1 LIAGLAAQIHQR
13 LIRSRSCICGALVLR
28 DDWLVATPESLLEG
42 RAAFDRDDWAT
53 AFALLS
59 EADRVEALGPADLDR
74 LATAAFLVGDDG
86 TSSTARARA
95 HAAFLDHGEPVKA
108 ARSAFW
114 LAFVLLD
121 RPSQRAQAGG
131 WLSRGRR
138 LLEEGGVDCAEH
150 GFALSALAFQRI
162 TEGDIDGALAT
173 FERAA
178 AVGARFHDEDVTVLA
193 RHGHARALLRMN
205 RRADAFVLLDEV
217 MVTVLAGQVTPIIVG
232 LVYCSVISACYDV
245 FDLTRAQEWTD
256 ALSRWCLAHPDMM
269 PFRGQCLVRR
279 SELMLLHG
287 DWTEAAI
294 EARKAAD
301 WLARTHSESDAG
313 AVHYQRAEVLRL
325 CGDIAG
331 AEEAYRLASQAGRR
345 PYPGLALLRL
355 ARGDE
360 QAAGA
365 AVRRMLQD
373 ARDPRSRARLLGP
386 AVEILLT
393 LKDRRAARA
402 ASDELSEIAAA
413 FDAPLLRAAAAQAA
427 GSVALADGQADM
439 ALARLLDAR
448 TLWQDLDAPYE
459 LARLRTL
466 LGIAYRQL
474 GDLDGAQLEFEAA
487 HDTYERLG
495 AKYDADRLST
505 LVGRPTPATGPL
517 TGREVE
523 VLRLVAAGRTNRAI
537 AADLSISE
545 KTVARHLTNIFTKLD
560 LTSRV
565 AATAYA
571 YQHKL
576 V

>member
-1 LIAGLAAQIHQR
+1 MV
-13 LIRSRSCICGALVLR
+13 AL
-28 DDWLVATPESLLEG
+28 ESLMKG
-42 RAAFDRDDWAT
+42 RDAFDQDDWAT
-53 AFALLS
+53 AFALLT
-59 EADRVEALGPADLDR
+59 EADRVAPLDPADLDC
-74 LATAAFLVGDDG
+74 LATAAFLVGDDA
-86 TSSTARARA
+86 TSLAVRARA
-95 HAAFLDHGEPVKA
+95 HSAFLERGEPVRA

-138 LLEEGGVDCAEH
+138 LLEEGGADCAEY

-162 TEGDIDGALAT
+162 TEGDIEGALNT

-178 AVGARFHDEDVTVLA
+178 AVGARFRDQEVTVLA

-205 RRADAFVLLDEV
+205 RRADAFALLDEV
-217 MVTVLAGQVTPIIVG
+217 MVTVSAGQVTPIIVG

-245 FDLTRAQEWTD
+245 FDLARAQEWTD

-294 EARKAAD
+294 EAQRAAD
-301 WLARTHSESDAG
+301 WLVRTHSESDAG
-313 AVHYQRAEVLRL
+313 AVYYQWAEVLRL
-325 CGDIAG
+325 RGDITK
-331 AEEAYRLASQAGRR
+331 AEEAYRNASQAGRR
-345 PYPGLALLRL
+345 PYPGLALLHL

-365 AVRRMLQD
+365 AARRMLQD
-373 ARDPRSRARLLGP
+373 ARDPRSRARLLGV
-386 AVEILLT
+386 AVEILLAV
-393 LKDRRAARA
+393 KDRPAAGA
-402 ASDELSEIAAA
+402 ASDELSQIATA

-427 GSVALADGQADM
+427 GSVALADGQADI
-439 ALARLLDAR
+439 ALPRLLDAR
-448 TLWQDLDAPYE
+448 TLWQDLGAPYE

-466 LGIAYRQL
+466 LGIAYEQL
-474 GDLDGAQLEFEAA
+474 GDHDGAQLEFEAA
-487 HDTYERLG
+487 HDAYERLG
-495 AKYDADRLST
+495 AKSDAHRLLT
-505 LVGRPTPATGPL
+505 LVSRPAPATGPL

-523 VLRLVAAGRTNRAI
+523 VLRLVAAGKTNRAI

-560 LTSRV
+560 LPSRA